1 VGPRPLLDGWLGR
14 DRFTI
19 VTVGAWRLA
28 SLCCGIALL
37 APIMNVGRR
46 PYRLSRLAERLE
58 AVRDMA
64 VIPDAL
70 PTYLRWFQAMVVAT
84 IVSGLALP
92 PRFRRLHPLASLPAL
107 VLAILVYRGA
117 TQSDWTDPTR
127 QFVIAVVALV
137 VTVLAALQPIPS
149 ADRPLPPTW

>member
-1 VGPRPLLDGWLGR
+1 MDPQRLLDGWLGR
-14 DRFTI
+14 DRFTR
-19 VTVGAWRLA
+19 VAVSVWRLA
-28 SLCCGIALL
+28 SLLCGIALV

-70 PTYLRWFQAMVVAT
+70 PTYLRWFQAMVAT
-84 IVSGLALP
+84 AIVSGLVLP
-92 PRFRRLHPLASLPAL
+92 PRFRRLHPLASVPAL

-117 TQSDWTDPTR
+117 TQSDWTDPTT
-127 QFVIAVVALV
+127 QLIIAVVALA
-137 VTVLAALQPIPS
+137 VTTLTALPPLPS
-149 ADRPLPPTW
+149 AIRPMRPTS